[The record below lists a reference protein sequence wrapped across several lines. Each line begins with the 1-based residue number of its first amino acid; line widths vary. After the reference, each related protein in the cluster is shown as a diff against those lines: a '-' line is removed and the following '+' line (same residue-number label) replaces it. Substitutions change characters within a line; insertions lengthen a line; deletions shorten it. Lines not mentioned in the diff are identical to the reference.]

1 LEPQNEIEW
10 SVRTNQDIVYIGY
23 GESGCVEIEN
33 VAKKKI
39 KRHPPPQVDNQKNK
53 KQVGTGTI
61 YRHIYVSTTDKLQAD
76 GSWANETC
84 PQSAH

>member
-39 KRHPPPQVDNQKNK
+39 KRHPPPKSITKRIKNK
-53 KQVGTGTI
+53 LVQGL
-61 YRHIYVSTTDKLQAD
+61 YRQIYVSTTDKLQAD